1 MNATRPSTSAPIA
14 CPSSRSKFPAPRAAA
29 TAAARGS
36 LFRDPLFTI
45 ARSRP
50 TFPYRKFRA
59 DCSKTGGEVCKK
71 WRAKKFAGALKFFC
85 PPFIMKLQSKIGSC
99 KEVFRTR
106 AATITRLARQSVSD
120 ENLKH
125 FLLWQHRAIAPARF
139 GGSFPPILRFDE
151 KSLAESAC
159 RIAWCC
165 LISGR

>member
-1 MNATRPSTSAPIA
+1 MRPDRRPVHRL
-14 CPSSRSKFPAPRAAA
+14 PVLRQEVNFPHPAPRQSPR
-29 TAAARGS
+29 RGDLCS
-36 LFRDPLFTI
+36 VILCL
-45 ARSRP
+45 RSRDRVP
-50 TFPYRKFRA
+50 LFPYRKFRA

-71 WRAKKFAGALKFFC
+71 WRAKRFAGALKFFC

-120 ENLKH
+120 EDLKH

-165 LISGR
+165 FISGR

>member
-1 MNATRPSTSAPIA
+1 MNATRPSTSAPTA

-45 ARSRP
+45 ASHCSPIANSAQIAQKRAV
-50 TFPYRKFRA
+50 KFV
-59 DCSKTGGEVCKK
+59 KNGGQ
-71 WRAKKFAGALKFFC
+71 KKFAGALKFFC

-120 ENLKH
+120 EDLKH

-139 GGSFPPILRFDE
+139 GGSFPPILWFDE

>member
-1 MNATRPSTSAPIA
+1 MQALFSEFLHFLFCGYASVPPSRTLRGLSAS
-14 CPSSRSKFPAPRAAA
+14 CSKFN
-29 TAAARGS
+29 
-36 LFRDPLFTI
+36 L
-45 ARSRP
+45 
-50 TFPYRKFRA
+50 K
-59 DCSKTGGEVCKK
+59 VCRI
-71 WRAKKFAGALKFFC
+71 WRAEFFC
-85 PPFIMKLQSKIGSC
+85 GRLKIFCRAFIIEVQSKIGSC

-120 ENLKH
+120 EDLKH

-151 KSLAESAC
+151 KSLAESAR

>member
-1 MNATRPSTSAPIA
+1 MNATRPSTSAPTA
-14 CPSSRSKFPAPRAAA
+14 CPSSRSKFPAPRGDLCSVI
-29 TAAARGS
+29 RC
-36 LFRDPLFTI
+36 L
-45 ARSRP
+45 RSRDRVP
-50 TFPYRKFRA
+50 LFPYRKFRA

-151 KSLAESAC
+151 KSLAESAR